1 VTEKAW
7 QAQVVELAT
16 LYGWLVYHT
25 YDSRRSNPGWPDLV
39 LVRANTGEIVYAE
52 LKTDKG
58 KTTPAQDVWLAAL
71 RACGQEAH
79 VWRPCDFD
87 AVHERLKRPRE
98 SRTAVRA
105 SCPKE
110 KTSSKRAEDSL
121 GEVELWP
128 RLGETGLL

>member
-1 VTEKAW
+1 MTEKAW
-7 QAQVVELAT
+7 QAAVVQLAT

-39 LVRANTGEIVYAE
+39 LVRANTGEILYVE

-79 VWRPCDFD
+79 VWRPRDLD
-87 AVHERLKRPRE
+87 AAHERLKRPRE
-98 SRTAVRA
+98 VPTTVR
-105 SCPKE
+105 
-110 KTSSKRAEDSL
+110 SSEPEGGDL
-121 GEVELWP
+121 LWP
-128 RLGETGLL
+128 RLGEAGLL